1 MTAKTFDPDAMFKLI
16 RQSTGPA
23 PVHLWDPPF
32 CGDIDM
38 RIASDGT
45 WYYQGTPV
53 GRKAMVRLFSSVL
66 RLDEDGCYYLVTPV
80 EKLRIKVDDCPF
92 VAVLLDVQGCEQKQK
107 LVFTTNTEEQVTASV
122 EHPLLLETDPD
133 TSEPHPRLHCRS
145 NLYAL
150 INRNV
155 FYQLADLAV
164 FEAAGEKP
172 GVWSQGCFFPFD

>member
-1 MTAKTFDPDAMFKLI
+1 MSTTGFDADALFKQI

-23 PVHLWDPPF
+23 PVHLWNPPF

-53 GRKAMVRLFSSVL
+53 GRKAMVKLFSSVL

-80 EKLRIKVDDCPF
+80 EKVRIRVDDCPF
-92 VAVLLDVQGCEQKQK
+92 VAVLLDVQGQGHDQE
-107 LVFTTNTEEQVTASV
+107 LVFTTNTEEKVVAGA
-122 EHPLLLETDPD
+122 ENPLLLETDPE
-133 TSEPHPRLHCRS
+133 TAMPHPRLLCRS

-155 FYQLADLAV
+155 FYQLADLSTQ
-164 FEAAGEKP
+164 ESSAGKP
-172 GVWSQGCFFPFD
+172 GVWSRGCFFHFA